1 MSTQKSAR
9 SLGIQ
14 WGVSLLL
21 TLACYVIPEQ
31 GIYTHQVKLFLTIT
45 VFSLALAAF
54 ELVPNLVVAVVMSG
68 FWIVDVPCGPLDH
81 MFADRQQ
88 KLAHQGWHSLMGRS
102 FCLS

>member
-31 GIYTHQVKLFLTIT
+31 GIYTT
-45 VFSLALAAF
+45 
-54 ELVPNLVVAVVMSG
+54 
-68 FWIVDVPCGPLDH
+68 
-81 MFADRQQ
+81 R
-88 KLAHQGWHSLMGRS
+88 
-102 FCLS
+102 LSCF